1 MASTQA
7 KVAGKIDEL
16 MEKASRALVAR
27 EYFDCQ
33 RLCCDA
39 LGRAIAA
46 ADFER
51 ASRIVLPLQEA
62 RRQIRDLAFD
72 TRAVHVLN
80 TEPPK
85 GREIRPGMYLIC
97 PPRVGVEG
105 RLLREEAMA
114 REIPVIVV
122 VREPTTLDGRWPLVA
137 VGPVTVRTKVDPPA
151 RRRPAKAAAEPA
163 PTPEWF
169 ILANERLGDAA
180 IASVPALA
188 GGPTRVLAL
197 ADRLAAV
204 PDHEK
209 LHQRFEEAA
218 REAARA
224 VKRRPR
230 VPAAPIIHDNG
241 DDE

>member
-33 RLCCDA
+33 RFAADA
-39 LGRAIAA
+39 LQRALAA

-51 ASRIVLPLQEA
+51 AARIALPLQEA

-72 TRAVHVLN
+72 SASVRVITA
-80 TEPPK
+80 EPPK
-85 GREIRPGMYLIC
+85 GRDIRPGMYLIS

-105 RLLREEAMA
+105 RLLRDEAMA
-114 REIPVIVV
+114 REVPVIVV
-122 VREPTTLDGRWPLVA
+122 VREPATLDGRWPLVS
-137 VGPVTVRTKVDPPA
+137 VGPVTVRTKVAPPP
-151 RRRPAKAAAEPA
+151 RRRGAKAADAVPA
-163 PTPEWF
+163 TEWF
-169 ILANERLGDAA
+169 LAAGEQLGDAA
-180 IASVPALA
+180 IASIPASLS
-188 GGPTRVLAL
+188 GPSRVLAL

-209 LHQRFEEAA
+209 LHQRFAEAA
-218 REAARA
+218 RQAARA
-224 VKRRPR
+224 VKKRPR
-230 VPAAPIIHDNG
+230 VAPAHAAHENG
-241 DDE
+241 ADD